1 MTKIKQE
8 SRLRREKD
16 ILDRIDNVKRL
27 IEMEGT
33 LLTVDGAR
41 QFASYSLTDRDG
53 KRIGDTTN
61 TVLNQLRDEI
71 QLQLLSITALCYG
84 CNPDVGE
91 PTPMLEW
98 NTDIDDERH
107 PADKFHDVFD
117 ECLRWNA

>member
-1 MTKIKQE
+1 MTKIEQE

-41 QFASYSLTDRDG
+41 QFASYSWTDRDG

>member
-1 MTKIKQE
+1 MTKIEQE

-107 PADKFHDVFD
+107 PADKFQDVFD

>member
-1 MTKIKQE
+1 MTKIEQE

-41 QFASYSLTDRDG
+41 RFASYSMTDRNG
-53 KRIGDTTN
+53 KRLGDISD

-84 CNPDVGE
+84 SNPDVGE

-98 NTDIDDERH
+98 NMDIKDERH
-107 PADKFHDVFD
+107 PADKFRDVFD